1 MLRSRASGEGGGAA
15 PIRARLPKARNLRIA
30 TLPLIG
36 ERNWHLL
43 IAGSRGAATSQPQFR
58 TRINASQHRP
68 FHRRFS
74 LFFLR
79 GGRGGG
85 WAPPNPRGGA
95 PPPPPR
101 RRTPQ
106 RPACAPRPPP
116 PPGR

>member
-68 FHRRFS
+68 FHRRVPF
-74 LFFLR
+74 FFLGAARR
-79 GGRGGG
+79 GGR
-85 WAPPNPRGGA
+85 PPPRPRA
-95 PPPPPR
+95 SPPPPPPPPR
-101 RRTPQ
+101 P
-106 RPACAPRPPP
+106 PPRPPCP
-116 PPGR
+116 